1 MKRFFTILMLVL
13 AVAVGAQARTYVLIT
28 AVSNYNDEGTNLSQ
42 TTKDAKRFKQ
52 VIQTQTRDITMLTSR
67 YATASNIMEKL
78 SAICNR
84 AQAGDRIIFFF
95 SGHGMP
101 NALYTYDGP
110 LPYSRIVDALTE
122 SEASEKILFVDACHA
137 GSAATAT
144 ASASGEYSGMSVPG
158 MAFFVSSRADEYS
171 IESQWIGSGFLAQAL
186 VKGLRGS
193 SDTNHDRKVTVRE
206 LFDYVYVDVVR
217 RSNSQQHPQ
226 LIAPREMFDVV
237 VADWNE

>member
-1 MKRFFTILMLVL
+1 MKRFFTILMLAL
-13 AVAVGAQARTYVLIT
+13 AVAIGAQARTYVLIT

-67 YATASNIMEKL
+67 YATAGNIMEKL
-78 SAICNR
+78 RAICNR
-84 AQAGDRIIFFF
+84 AQAGDKIIFFF

-110 LPYSRIVDALTE
+110 LPYANIVEALE
-122 SEASEKILFVDACHA
+122 GSEASEKICFVDACHA
-137 GSAATAT
+137 GSAANAT
-144 ASASGEYSGMSVPG
+144 AGASEYSGMSLPG

-171 IESQWIGSGFLAQAL
+171 IESAWIGSGFLAQAL

-193 SDTNHDRKVTVRE
+193 SDRDHDRRITVKE
-206 LFDYVYVDVVR
+206 LFDYIYVDVVR